1 MPSVTEP
8 PRSRAA
14 TILKTANKALRAI
27 YVGACLA
34 VYALA
39 MAWIASRRP

>member
-14 TILKTANKALRAI
+14 TILKTANKALRAL

-34 VYALA
+34 AYAVA
-39 MAWIASRRP
+39 MIWITSRRP